1 MRVVVFGATG
11 NVGRALVRRLSGNA
25 TVTEVVG
32 VARRT
37 PVAAP
42 AKVRWQRADVRHS
55 DLRPL
60 VAGADAV
67 VNLAWLIQ
75 PQRDRALLEAVNV
88 AGGRRVLDAV
98 LESGVPRLICA
109 SSVGAYAAGPKGH
122 PVDESWPA
130 TGIPTSQYARHK
142 AALEHLL
149 DTVEADR
156 PDVAVVRMRTALV
169 FQRSAASEIARLFL
183 GRFVPTRSIGGRRV
197 PLVPASDRLVFQCV
211 HADDAA
217 AAYEAALEPSA
228 RGAYNVAAGDVLDSG
243 DLAEVF
249 GARSVPVPAPLL
261 RGVAAAGFHLR
272 LLPIEPGWLDLAM
285 GVPTMDCS
293 RIRDELGWRPQR
305 SGVQSLEELLDGFA
319 TGAGHRQPPLDRNA
333 GRPVPL
339 SSTLP

>member
-1 MRVVVFGATG
+1 M
-11 NVGRALVRRLSGNA
+11 
-25 TVTEVVG
+25 
-32 VARRT
+32 
-37 PVAAP
+37 
-42 AKVRWQRADVRHS
+42 
-55 DLRPL
+55 
-60 VAGADAV
+60 
-67 VNLAWLIQ
+67 
-75 PQRDRALLEAVNV
+75 
-88 AGGRRVLDAV
+88 
-98 LESGVPRLICA
+98 
-109 SSVGAYAAGPKGH
+109 GAYAAGPKGH

-149 DTVEADR
+149 DTV
-156 PDVAVVRMRTALV
+156 
-169 FQRSAASEIARLFL
+169 AASAGTTWPWCACAPPWCSNEAPPRRSPGCSWAASPHALD
-183 GRFVPTRSIGGRRV
+183 RAPTRT
-197 PLVPASDRLVFQCV
+197 LVPASDRLVFQCV

-243 DLAEVF
+243 DLADVF
-249 GARSVPVPAPLL
+249 GGRGVPVPAPLL

-305 SGVQSLEELLDGFA
+305 SAVQALGDLLDGFA
-319 TGAGHRQPPLDRNA
+319 AGAGHRQPPLDRNA